1 MISYRGTL
9 YVTHGAFE
17 RQRCQR
23 TSRRL
28 PFKFLAQTEP
38 HPAAK
43 SFQGPILAPRSK
55 FHTVTFETSSHG
67 EGTEEGEQVG
77 SLSR

>member
-1 MISYRGTL
+1 MFHMGHEETTL
-9 YVTHGAFE
+9 SAHMKAAAL
-17 RQRCQR
+17 R
-23 TSRRL
+23 T
-28 PFKFLAQTEP
+28 FLCR

-43 SFQGPILAPRSK
+43 ALQGPILAANSK

-67 EGTEEGEQVG
+67 GGRTGLVGGGQVG